1 LKKRSTK
8 QTNVEHQLT
17 DIDIKRI
24 QAVIDGELEAKWVS
38 DDEILAV
45 RDRLYDAIAGKIQT
59 HYGVYTVH

>member
-1 LKKRSTK
+1 
-8 QTNVEHQLT
+8 LT